1 MVRPVVYAPTKAFKL
16 SDAET
21 ARYKEINA
29 AVAGK
34 KGSDPNAALAKI
46 EAALA
51 LVNAAEQAPDD
62 SVSASDAAFVG
73 IVLGGADSGEAVSG
87 GDLAVDTEDVT
98 LEEPRAIAEDE
109 EDEEDE
115 RSLWG
120 DGEDDP
126 NEEKDE

>member
-98 LEEPRAIAEDE
+98 LEEPRAIAED
-109 EDEEDE
+109 
-115 RSLWG
+115 
-120 DGEDDP
+120 DP

>member
-16 SDAET
+16 SDAEK
-21 ARYKEINA
+21 AKYKEINE

-34 KGSDPNAALAKI
+34 KDSDPKAALAKI

-51 LVNAAEQAPDD
+51 LVNAAEAAPDD
-62 SVSASDAAFVG
+62 TVATSDAAFVG

-98 LEEPRAIAEDE
+98 VEEPRVIAEDE
-109 EDEEDE
+109 DEEEDE